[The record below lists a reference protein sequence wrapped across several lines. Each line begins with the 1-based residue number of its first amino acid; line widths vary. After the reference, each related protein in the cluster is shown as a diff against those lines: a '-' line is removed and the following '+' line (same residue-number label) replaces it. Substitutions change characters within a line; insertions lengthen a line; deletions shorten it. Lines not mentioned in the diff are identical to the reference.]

1 MKADSCLVSLIH
13 ACPLNTKG
21 KIYVFLYIAKK
32 KILRQESLQ
41 KLQIS
46 SSFFVTTIAIRRWN
60 SAGLNLSAECGQLCS
75 QHLHPAGSLPL
86 WKKYSPMS
94 EAVNFKSSQFHKQQT
109 MKNHGNLGACDS
121 WNKGLAIHVMLSA
134 SNHRQQMYFDT
145 KSSFFTFR
153 CINWVRASSHIPVF
167 HHP

>member
-46 SSFFVTTIAIRRWN
+46 SSFFVTTIATRRWN

-75 QHLHPAGSLPL
+75 QYLHPAGSLPL

-109 MKNHGNLGACDS
+109 MKNGKLRCL
-121 WNKGLAIHVMLSA
+121 WQLEQRF
-134 SNHRQQMYFDT
+134 SNTCHAV
-145 KSSFFTFR
+145 
-153 CINWVRASSHIPVF
+153 CIKPQATDVLWHQILFLHI
-167 HHP
+167 